1 MQISSQLS
9 TIRDFIR
16 YAISRFQGANLF
28 YGHGTDN
35 AKDEAFYLIW
45 QILKLPHSISAELL
59 DAKLLEYEKTS
70 ILDLIERRVCA
81 RIPVAY
87 LVNRAWFADLEFYVD
102 FRVLIPRSPL
112 AEIIQDQFQPWL
124 DIVNINCILEIG
136 TGSGCIAIA
145 CAKSLPQVMV
155 DATDISADALE
166 VAQLNVLQHDLAER
180 IHLYEANL
188 YPSTPKKYDVI
199 ISNPPYVT
207 HDEIKLL
214 PPEYLH
220 EPSIA
225 LAAGVAGLDYAKD
238 ILLRAKHY
246 LNPWG
251 ILIVEIGNSQAAMVA
266 EFPNLPFIW
275 LEFSEPGAGVFILYA
290 KDLEILSTELL

>member
-1 MQISSQLS
+1 MHISSQLS

-16 YAISRFQGANLF
+16 YAITRFQGANIF

-45 QILKLPHSISAELL
+45 QILKLPHSLSQELL
-59 DAKLLEYEKTS
+59 DAKLLEPEKAI
-70 ILDLIERRVCA
+70 ILDLIERRVGD

-87 LVNRAWFADLEFYVD
+87 LVNRAWFSDLEFYVD
-102 FRVLIPRSPL
+102 CRVLIPRSPL
-112 AEIIQDQFQPWL
+112 AEIIQNQFQPWL
-124 DIVNINCILEIG
+124 DISNINCILEIG

-145 CAKSLPQVMV
+145 CAKSLPQVIV
-155 DATDISADALE
+155 DATDISADALA
-166 VAQLNVLQHDLAER
+166 VAKINVLQHEVAER
-180 IHLYEANL
+180 INLYETNL
-188 YPSTPKKYDVI
+188 YPLTPKKYDVI

-207 HDEIKLL
+207 QDEINLL

-220 EPSIA
+220 EPRMA
-225 LAAGVAGLDYAKD
+225 LAAGVDGLDYAKD
-238 ILLRAKHY
+238 ILLLAKQY

-266 EFPNLPFIW
+266 EFPHLPFIW
-275 LEFSEPGAGVFILYA
+275 LEFSEPGAGVFIVYA
-290 KDLEILSTELL
+290 KDLEL